1 MLIVPRMDRICAQ
14 NLVSKDVRKRAY
26 TVICVA
32 VSAHEETSKEET
44 DVGSES
50 MFALVT
56 RVS

>member
-1 MLIVPRMDRICAQ
+1 MDRICAQ

-32 VSAHEETSKEET
+32 LSAHEETSKEET